1 MKALL
6 LAFLMYA
13 PLYGMQLSP
22 EQQRAEDACLE
33 ARLSKILPTDQVI
46 YFYENN
52 PRLLNGHLR
61 FHNPLNVYLANYY
74 TVAIYYEPN
83 FVRIFKSN
91 DAESMKKNP
100 NLKLSSGC
108 DVVQVSHAQFVDII
122 SRLRNKSKTFD

>member
-13 PLYGMQLSP
+13 PLYGMQLSS
-22 EQQRAEDACLE
+22 EQQKAEDACLE
-33 ARLSKILPTDQVI
+33 ARLSKILPADQVI
-46 YFYENN
+46 YFDENN

-91 DAESMKKNP
+91 DAESMQKNP
-100 NLKLSSGC
+100 NLKLSSGF
-108 DVVQVSHAQFVDII
+108 DEIRVSHEKFIQII
-122 SRLRNKSKTFD
+122 SRLRNKSKTVD